1 VCVCVSRRSRLFSPG
16 CDAIPGDRAPRLREG
31 RERKKPPAGARRRRR
46 LVNNNV
52 GECYFDV
59 SRKCGQG
66 QVVFDACLT
75 RPENVGECYFEVSRK
90 SGSFVVYSKPYSRG
104 KPRRARDSTSRDPQ
118 FSR

>member
-1 VCVCVSRRSRLFSPG
+1 MCVCVSRRSRLFSPG
-16 CDAIPGDRAPRLREG
+16 CDAIPGDRD
-31 RERKKPPAGARRRRR
+31 
-46 LVNNNV
+46 
-52 GECYFDV
+52 FDV